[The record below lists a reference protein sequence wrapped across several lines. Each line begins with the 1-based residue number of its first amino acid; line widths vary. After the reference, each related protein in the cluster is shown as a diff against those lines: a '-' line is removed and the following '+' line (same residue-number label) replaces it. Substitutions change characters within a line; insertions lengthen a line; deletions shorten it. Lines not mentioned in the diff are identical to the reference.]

1 MAADLNLI
9 LNGTPVPVYLGEN
22 TALALAAKTE
32 AAESAL
38 AAQSAAAAALAAAGV
53 GEYADTSAGLAG
65 TSEGDTFWVDNGDG
79 TGTIYRHDAGPTATE
94 IGKFIK
100 DLTENGAAALIG
112 VEGGGT
118 VQDALSGLPNSLHYQ
133 APTSSNVSGFD
144 MDFRAGQGG
153 TSPVAGTIHD
163 YTDASRTWQ
172 LDKVGGSIGTGGY
185 VLGLR
190 RANNHIRRPDKPGTY
205 ISEAGFLRCSYDRFT
220 QTAEVTGSISGNVLT
235 VTDVASGALAV
246 GSFVEGSGVE
256 EGTTIAALGTGTG
269 GTGTYTVA
277 VRGNSAATQ
286 TVASTTL
293 TGKTKSEVLA
303 FYVDQTGGFGWS
315 TDPVK
320 MTTAKANGASYAFQL
335 TASNEQQFLLS
346 LTSASGQVLTIQDAV
361 SGTRTDFVTPS
372 NQTSGMRFQATA
384 GGIDLAPATNQV
396 ITLRGR
402 TAPDA
407 NNSYYLGTSTA
418 NWLRVYAD
426 AYYVG
431 STKVLGA
438 QQSAI
443 TDSAGGD
450 EQAKI
455 NAILAALRAHGIIA
469 T

>member
-1 MAADLNLI
+1 MTVALRHGLLETRGLEVDGRGIDRLIAQKLLDAGELATETMDKLESTAENEGLSLIGTESGLDAQAEMDARAKIADLN
-9 LNGTPVPVYLGEN
+9 
-22 TALALAAKTE
+22 A
-32 AAESAL
+32 
-38 AAQSAAAAALAAAGV
+38 
-53 GEYADTSAGLAG
+53 
-65 TSEGDTFWVDNGDG
+65 
-79 TGTIYRHDAGPTATE
+79 
-94 IGKFIK
+94 
-100 DLTENGAAALIG
+100 
-112 VEGGGT
+112 
-118 VQDALSGLPNSLHYQ
+118 VQDALSGLPDSLHYQ
-133 APTSSNVSGFD
+133 APTSSTVSGFD

-205 ISEAGFLRCSYDRFT
+205 VSEAGFLRCSYDRFT
-220 QTAEVTGSISGNVLT
+220 ETAEVTGSISGNVLT

-277 VRGNSAATQ
+277 VRGNSAAAQ

-315 TDPVK
+315 TDPAK

-361 SGTRTDFVTPS
+361 SGTRTDFVTPAG
-372 NQTSGMRFQATA
+372 QTSGMRFQATA
-384 GGIDLAPATNQV
+384 GGIDLAPAANQP
-396 ITLRGR
+396 ITMRGR
-402 TAPDA
+402 AVPDA
-407 NNSYYLGTSTA
+407 NNSYYLGTSAA
-418 NWLRVYAD
+418 NWLRVYTD
-426 AYYVG
+426 AVYVG

-438 QQSAI
+438 QQAAI
-443 TDSAGGD
+443 ADSAGGD

-455 NAILAALRAHGIIA
+455 NEILAAIRAHGIIA